1 MNIPKL
7 KKIKTKKN
15 YHGIPLEDDYSWV
28 DQPNILEVLKD
39 PKKLDPEVKDYIE
52 SNNKFTE
59 NYFKDVKNL
68 QKDLFNEIKGKI
80 KLDDTGLKYKDK
92 RYFYWSKTEAKGNY
106 GKRMRQLIDGSK
118 PEEIFFDGDVEKK
131 KSGSEYFG
139 VGVVSTSYCDNF
151 IAYSLDLK
159 GSEYYTIYL
168 RDLRTGKNERDLIEN
183 TSGSITWSLDSKSFF
198 YSKLDEYHRPRQI
211 FKHVIGT
218 SSDQDQLIF
227 EEKDETFT
235 CGIGITSDEKYFI
248 IGTSDHITTEEYFFP
263 TDAKEIKPMLFQKR
277 KKDVRYSIDSW
288 QGYFYV
294 HTNEEARDYKVL
306 RCKTDQ
312 INKLEVFIPS
322 KKETVIGGLEFLDN
336 YILRSEK
343 SDAIPKLYV
352 RNIKTNKEEEIKVS
366 DEAIGV
372 PGVSLMQRDTNTT
385 MIRVGWESMA
395 TPGRVYE
402 YDIISK
408 EKKLVKETE
417 IPSGHDPNK
426 YIVERIK
433 AESHD
438 GQMIPISLV
447 RLKTAKQDGSSKI
460 LLYAYGAYKHSISP
474 SFSASRFCLVDR
486 GITFAIAH
494 VRGGGDLGDK
504 HHEKGKKKFK
514 KNTFLDYIAC
524 ANHLIEQR
532 YTHKGGICFY
542 GGSAG
547 GLTGGAVA
555 NMKPDLFFG
564 MLLLVPFVDTMT
576 TMLNEKLPL
585 TPGEWEMWGNPIKSK
600 EYFEYIL
607 SYSPYNNLDRK
618 DYPPM
623 LITTSLFDN
632 RVLYSEPVKY
642 IAKLRDKKSDNN
654 IQLLKCKMEAAG
666 HGGMSGRDNA
676 ITELAEEYS
685 FILKSAKILN
695 NNLKK

>member
-1 MNIPKL
+1 MIIPKL
-7 KKIKTKKN
+7 KKIKTTKN

-39 PKKLDPEVKDYIE
+39 PKKLNTQVKDYIDA
-52 SNNKFTE
+52 NNKITE
-59 NYFKDVKNL
+59 DYFKDVKEL
-68 QKDLFNEIKGKI
+68 QKNLFNEIKGKI

-92 RYFYWSKTEAKGNY
+92 RYYYWSKTEAKGNY
-106 GKRMRQLIDGSK
+106 GKRMRQLIDASK
-118 PEEIFFDGDVEKK
+118 PEETYFDADLEKK

-139 VGVVSTSYCDNF
+139 VGTVSTSYCDNF

-168 RDLRTGKNERDLIEN
+168 RDLRTGKNEKDVIEN
-183 TSGSITWSLDSKSFF
+183 TSGSVTWALDNKSFF
-198 YSKLDEYHRPRQI
+198 YSKLDQYHRPRQI
-211 FKHVIGT
+211 FNHVLGT
-218 SSDQDQLIF
+218 STDQDQLIF

-248 IGTSDHITTEEYFFP
+248 IGTSDHITTEEYFFS
-263 TDAKEIKPMLFQKR
+263 TDAKEIKPTLFQKR
-277 KKDVRYSIDSW
+277 KNDVRYSIDSW

-306 RCKTDQ
+306 RCKTSHID
-312 INKLEVFIPS
+312 KLEVFIPA
-322 KKETVIGGLEFLDN
+322 KKETVIGGFEFLDD
-336 YILRSEK
+336 YIIRSEK
-343 SDAIPKLYV
+343 SDAIPKLFV
-352 RNIKTNKEEEIKVS
+352 RNIQTNKEEEIKIS
-366 DEAIGV
+366 DEPIGV

-395 TPGRVYE
+395 TPGQVYE
-402 YDIISK
+402 YDIVSK
-408 EKKLVKETE
+408 QKKLVKQTE
-417 IPSGHDPNK
+417 VPSGHDSSN
-426 YIVERIK
+426 YVVERIK

-447 RLKTAKQDGSSKI
+447 RLKTAKQDGKSKI

-474 SFSASRFCLVDR
+474 SFSASRFCLIDR

-494 VRGGGDLGDK
+494 VRGGGDLGDR

-524 ANHLIEQR
+524 ANHLINQR
-532 YTHKGGICFY
+532 YTYKGGICFY

-555 NMKPDLFFG
+555 NMAPDLFFG

-576 TMLNEKLPL
+576 TMLNKKLPL

-607 SYSPYNNLDRK
+607 SYAPYNNIEKK

-642 IAKLRDKKSDNN
+642 IAKLRDLKTDNN
-654 IQLLKCKMEAAG
+654 NQLLKCKMEAAG

-685 FILKSAKILN
+685 FILKSAKIS
-695 NNLKK
+695 K

>member
-7 KKIKTKKN
+7 KKKKTTKN

-28 DQPNILEVLKD
+28 DQPDILEVLTD
-39 PKKLDPEVKDYIE
+39 SKKLNTEVKDYIE
-52 SNNKFTE
+52 ANNKITE
-59 NYFKDVKNL
+59 NYFADVKTFQKNL
-68 QKDLFNEIKGKI
+68 FDEIKGKI
-80 KLDDTGLKYKDK
+80 KLDDTGLKFKDK
-92 RYFYWSKTEAKGNY
+92 RYFYWAKTEAKGNY
-106 GKRMRQLIDGSK
+106 GKRIRQLIDGSK
-118 PEEIFFDGDVEKK
+118 PEEVFFDGDLEKK
-131 KSGSEYFG
+131 KYGSEYFG
-139 VGVVSTSYCDNF
+139 VGTVSVSHCDNF

-168 RDLRTGKNERDLIEN
+168 RDLRTGKNEKDIIEN
-183 TSGSITWSLDSKSFF
+183 TSGSVTWALDSKSFF
-198 YSKLDEYHRPRQI
+198 YSKLDQYHRPRQI

-248 IGTSDHITTEEYFFP
+248 IGTSDHITTEEYFFS
-263 TDAKEIKPMLFQKR
+263 TDSKEINPTLFQKR
-277 KKDVRYSIDSW
+277 KIDVRYSIDSW
-288 QGYFYV
+288 HGYFYV

-306 RCKTDQ
+306 RCKANQ
-312 INKLEVFIPS
+312 IDKLEVFIPA
-322 KKETVIGGLEFLDN
+322 KKETVISGFEFLDD
-336 YILRSEK
+336 YIIRSEK
-343 SDAIPKLYV
+343 SDAIPKLYI
-352 RNIKTNKEEEIKVS
+352 RNIKTNKEEEIKIS

-372 PGVSLMQRDTNTT
+372 PGVSLMQKDTNTKK
-385 MIRVGWESMA
+385 IRISWESMA

-402 YDIISK
+402 YDIVTK

-417 IPSGHDPNK
+417 IPSGHDPSK

-433 AESHD
+433 AKSHD
-438 GQMIPISLV
+438 GRMIPISLV
-447 RLKTAKQDGSSKI
+447 RLKDTKQDGKSKV
-460 LLYAYGAYKHSISP
+460 LLYAYGAYKHSVSP

-494 VRGGGDLGDK
+494 VRGGGDVSDAW
-504 HHEKGKKKFK
+504 HTEGKKKFK

-532 YTHKGGICFY
+532 YTYKGGICFY

-555 NMKPDLFFG
+555 NMAPNLFFG
-564 MLLLVPFVDTMT
+564 MLLLVPFVDTLT

-600 EYFEYIL
+600 EYFKYIS
-607 SYSPYNNLDRK
+607 SYSPYNNLEK
-618 DYPPM
+618 KNYPPM

-642 IAKLRDKKSDNN
+642 IAKLRDLKTDNN
-654 IQLLKCKMEAAG
+654 NQLLKCKMEAAG

-685 FILKSAKILN
+685 FILKSAKIL
-695 NNLKK
+695 K

>member
-7 KKIKTKKN
+7 RKNKTKKN
-15 YHGIPLEDDYSWV
+15 YHGITLEDDYSWV

-39 PKKLDPEVKDYIE
+39 PKKLDTEVKDYIE
-52 SNNKFTE
+52 ANNEITE
-59 NYFKDVKNL
+59 NYFKDVKDF
-68 QKDLFNEIKGKI
+68 QKHLFNEIKGKI

-92 RYFYWSKTEAKGNY
+92 KYYYWTKTEAKGNY

-118 PEEIFFDGDVEKK
+118 PEEIFFDGDLEKK

-139 VGVVSTSYCDNF
+139 VGTVSTSYCDNF

-168 RDLRTGKNERDLIEN
+168 RDLRTGKNEKDIIEN
-183 TSGSITWSLDSKSFF
+183 TSGSVTWSLDNKSFF
-198 YSKLDEYHRPRQI
+198 YSKLDKYHRPRQI

-218 SSDQDQLIF
+218 SSNQDQLIF

-263 TDAKEIKPMLFQKR
+263 TDAKEINLTLFRKR
-277 KKDVRYSIDSW
+277 KNDVRYSIDSW
-288 QGYFYV
+288 QGFFYV

-306 RCKTDQ
+306 RCKNDQ
-312 INKLEVFIPS
+312 INKLEVFLPP
-322 KKETVIGGLEFLDN
+322 KEETVIGGLEFLDD

-343 SDAIPKLYV
+343 SDAITKLYV
-352 RNIKTNKEEEIKVS
+352 RDIKTNKEEEIKVS

-372 PGVSLMQRDTNTT
+372 PGISLMQRDTNTT

-402 YDIISK
+402 YDIVSK
-408 EKKLVKETE
+408 EKKLVKEIE
-417 IPSGHDPNK
+417 IPSGHDANK

-447 RLKTAKQDGSSKI
+447 RLKTAKQDGNSKI

-474 SFSASRFCLVDR
+474 SFSASRFCLIDR

-532 YTHKGGICFY
+532 YTYKGGICFY

-547 GLTGGAVA
+547 GLTGGAVV
-555 NMKPDLFFG
+555 NMAPDLFFG

-607 SYSPYNNLDRK
+607 SYAPYNNLDKK

-685 FILKSAKILN
+685 FILKSANIL
-695 NNLKK
+695 K

>member
-7 KKIKTKKN
+7 KKIKTTKN

-39 PKKLDPEVKDYIE
+39 PKKLNSQVKDYIE
-52 SNNKFTE
+52 ANNKITEDYFT
-59 NYFKDVKNL
+59 DVKEL
-68 QKDLFNEIKGKI
+68 QKSLFNEIKGKI

-92 RYFYWSKTEAKGNY
+92 RYYYWSKTEAKGNY

-118 PEEIFFDGDVEKK
+118 SEEVYFDGDLEKK

-139 VGVVSTSYCDNF
+139 VGTVSTSYCDNF

-168 RDLRTGKNERDLIEN
+168 RDLRTGKNEKDVIEN
-183 TSGSITWSLDSKSFF
+183 TSGSVLWALDNKSFF
-198 YSKLDEYHRPRQI
+198 YSKLDQYHRPRQI
-211 FKHVIGT
+211 FKHVLGT
-218 SSDQDQLIF
+218 STDQDQLIF

-235 CGIGITSDEKYFI
+235 CSIGITSDEKYFI
-248 IGTSDHITTEEYFFP
+248 IGTSDHITTEEYFFS
-263 TDAKEIKPMLFQKR
+263 TDAKEIKPTLFQKR
-277 KKDVRYSIDSW
+277 KNDVRYSIDSW

-306 RCKTDQ
+306 RCKTSQ
-312 INKLEVFIPS
+312 IDKLEVFIPA
-322 KKETVIGGLEFLDN
+322 KKETVIGGFEFLDD
-336 YILRSEK
+336 YIIRSEK
-343 SDAIPKLYV
+343 SDAIPKLFV
-352 RNIKTNKEEEIKVS
+352 RNIQTNKEEEIKIS
-366 DEAIGV
+366 DEPIGV

-395 TPGRVYE
+395 TPGQVYE
-402 YDIISK
+402 YDIVSK
-408 EKKLVKETE
+408 QKKLVKQTE
-417 IPSGHDPNK
+417 VPSGHDSSN
-426 YIVERIK
+426 YVVERIK

-447 RLKTAKQDGSSKI
+447 RLKTAKQDGKSKI

-474 SFSASRFCLVDR
+474 SFSASRFCLIDR

-494 VRGGGDLGDK
+494 VRGGGDLGDR

-532 YTHKGGICFY
+532 YTYKGGICFY

-555 NMKPDLFFG
+555 NMAPDLFFG

-607 SYSPYNNLDRK
+607 SYAPYNNINKK

-642 IAKLRDKKSDNN
+642 IAKLRETKTDNN
-654 IQLLKCKMEAAG
+654 PQLLKCKMEAAG

-685 FILKSAKILN
+685 FILKSAKIL
-695 NNLKK
+695 K

>member
-7 KKIKTKKN
+7 KKIKTTKN

-39 PKKLDPEVKDYIE
+39 PKKLNTEVKDYIE
-52 SNNKFTE
+52 ANNKITE
-59 NYFKDVKNL
+59 DYFADVKNL
-68 QKDLFNEIKGKI
+68 QKNLFNEIKGKI

-92 RYFYWSKTEAKGNY
+92 KYYYWAKTEASSNY

-118 PEEIFFDGDVEKK
+118 PEEVFFDGDLEKK

-139 VGVVSTSYCDNF
+139 VGTVSTSYCDNF

-168 RDLRTGKNERDLIEN
+168 RDLRTGKNEKDVIEN
-183 TSGSITWSLDSKSFF
+183 TSGSVTWALDNKSFF
-198 YSKLDEYHRPRQI
+198 YSKLDKYHRPRQI

-263 TDAKEIKPMLFQKR
+263 TDTKEINPTLFKKR
-277 KKDVRYSIDSW
+277 KNDVRYSIDSW
-288 QGYFYV
+288 RGYFYV
-294 HTNEEARDYKVL
+294 HTNEGARDYKVL
-306 RCKTDQ
+306 RCKTNQ
-312 INKLEVFIPS
+312 IDKLEVFIPA
-322 KKETVIGGLEFLDN
+322 KKETVIGGFEFLDD

-343 SDAIPKLYV
+343 SDAIPKLFV
-352 RNIKTNKEEEIKVS
+352 RNINTNKEEEIKIS
-366 DEAIGV
+366 DEPIGV
-372 PGVSLMQRDTNTT
+372 PGISLMQRDTNTT

-402 YDIISK
+402 YDIVTK

-417 IPSGHDPNK
+417 IPSGHDPSK
-426 YIVERIK
+426 YVVERIK
-433 AESHD
+433 ARSHD
-438 GQMIPISLV
+438 GRMVPISLV
-447 RLKTAKQDGSSKI
+447 RLKDSKQDGKSKV
-460 LLYAYGAYKHSISP
+460 LLYSYGAYKHSVNC

-494 VRGGGDLGDK
+494 IRGGGDLGDSW
-504 HHEKGKKKFK
+504 HTEGKKKLK
-514 KNTFLDYIAC
+514 KNTFLDYVAC

-532 YTHKGGICFY
+532 YTYKGGICFY

-555 NMKPDLFFG
+555 NLSPDLFFG

-576 TMLNEKLPL
+576 TMLNDKLPL

-607 SYSPYNNLDRK
+607 SYSPYNNIKKK

-642 IAKLRDKKSDNN
+642 IAKLRDLKTDNN
-654 IQLLKCKMEAAG
+654 NQLLKCKMEAAG

-685 FILKSAKILN
+685 FILKSAKIL
-695 NNLKK
+695 K

>member
-7 KKIKTKKN
+7 KKIKTTKN

-39 PKKLDPEVKDYIE
+39 PKKLNTQVKDYIE
-52 SNNKFTE
+52 ANNKITEDYFT
-59 NYFKDVKNL
+59 DVKEL
-68 QKDLFNEIKGKI
+68 QKNLFNEIKGKI

-92 RYFYWSKTEAKGNY
+92 RYYYWSKTEAKGNY

-118 PEEIFFDGDVEKK
+118 SEEVYFDGDLEKK

-139 VGVVSTSYCDNF
+139 VGTVSTSYCDNF

-168 RDLRTGKNERDLIEN
+168 RDLRTGKNEKDVIEN
-183 TSGSITWSLDSKSFF
+183 TSGSVTWALDNKSFF
-198 YSKLDEYHRPRQI
+198 YSKLDQYHRPRQI
-211 FKHVIGT
+211 FKHVLGT
-218 SSDQDQLIF
+218 STDQDQLIF

-248 IGTSDHITTEEYFFP
+248 IGTSDHITTEEYFFS
-263 TDAKEIKPMLFQKR
+263 TDAKEIKPTLFQKR
-277 KKDVRYSIDSW
+277 KNDVRYSIDSW

-306 RCKTDQ
+306 RCKTSQ
-312 INKLEVFIPS
+312 IDKLEVFIPA
-322 KKETVIGGLEFLDN
+322 KKETVIGGFEFLDD
-336 YILRSEK
+336 YIIRSEK
-343 SDAIPKLYV
+343 SDAIPKLFV
-352 RNIKTNKEEEIKVS
+352 RNIQTNKEEEIKIS
-366 DEAIGV
+366 DEPIGV

-395 TPGRVYE
+395 TPGQVYE
-402 YDIISK
+402 YDIVSK
-408 EKKLVKETE
+408 QKKLVKQTE
-417 IPSGHDPNK
+417 VPSGHDSGN
-426 YIVERIK
+426 YVVERIK

-447 RLKTAKQDGSSKI
+447 RLKTAKQDGKSKI

-474 SFSASRFCLVDR
+474 SFSASRFCLIDR

-494 VRGGGDLGDK
+494 VRGGGDLGDR

-514 KNTFLDYIAC
+514 KNTFLDYVAC
-524 ANHLIEQR
+524 AKHLIEQR
-532 YTHKGGICFY
+532 YTYKGGICCY

-555 NMKPDLFFG
+555 NMAPDLFFG

-607 SYSPYNNLDRK
+607 SYAPYNNINKK

-642 IAKLRDKKSDNN
+642 IANLRETKTDNN
-654 IQLLKCKMEAAG
+654 PQLLKCKMEAAG

-685 FILKSAKILN
+685 FILKSAKIL
-695 NNLKK
+695 K

>member
-7 KKIKTKKN
+7 RKNKTKKN
-15 YHGIPLEDDYSWV
+15 YHGITLEDDYSWV

-39 PKKLDPEVKDYIE
+39 PKKLDTEVKDYIE
-52 SNNKFTE
+52 ANNEITE
-59 NYFKDVKNL
+59 NYFKDVKDF
-68 QKDLFNEIKGKI
+68 QKHLFNEIKGKI

-92 RYFYWSKTEAKGNY
+92 KYYYWTKTETKGNY

-118 PEEIFFDGDVEKK
+118 PEEIFFDGDLEKK

-139 VGVVSTSYCDNF
+139 VGTVSTSYCDNF

-168 RDLRTGKNERDLIEN
+168 RDLRTGKNEKDIIEN
-183 TSGSITWSLDSKSFF
+183 TSGSVTWSLDNKSFF
-198 YSKLDEYHRPRQI
+198 YSKLDKYHRPRQI

-218 SSDQDQLIF
+218 SSNQDQLIF

-263 TDAKEIKPMLFQKR
+263 TDAKEINLTLFRKR
-277 KKDVRYSIDSW
+277 KNDVRYSIDSW
-288 QGYFYV
+288 QGFFYV

-306 RCKTDQ
+306 RCKNDQ
-312 INKLEVFIPS
+312 INKLEVFLPP
-322 KKETVIGGLEFLDN
+322 KEETVIGGLEFLDD

-343 SDAIPKLYV
+343 SDAITKLYV
-352 RNIKTNKEEEIKVS
+352 RDIKTNKEEEIKVS

-372 PGVSLMQRDTNTT
+372 PGISLMQRDTNTT

-402 YDIISK
+402 YDIVSK
-408 EKKLVKETE
+408 EKKLVKEIE
-417 IPSGHDPNK
+417 IPSGHDANK

-447 RLKTAKQDGSSKI
+447 RLKTAKQDGNSKI

-474 SFSASRFCLVDR
+474 SFSASRFCLIDR

-532 YTHKGGICFY
+532 YTYKGGICFY

-555 NMKPDLFFG
+555 NMAPDLFFG

-607 SYSPYNNLDRK
+607 SYSPYNNLDKK

-685 FILKSAKILN
+685 FILKSANIL
-695 NNLKK
+695 K